1 MANLLTLL
9 PSQILPPNASPA
21 GQRRVLEKVL
31 RSPQFA
37 QSLAS
42 LTGALRD
49 EGGLRGVCDAVG
61 VDLGVVTKEVR
72 KNGGDLVGGFVEG
85 VRKQVEKEE
94 KDAGDRMEE

>member
-1 MANLLTLL
+1 M
-9 PSQILPPNASPA
+9 
-21 GQRRVLEKVL
+21 L

-49 EGGLRGVCDAVG
+49 GGGLRSVCDAVG
-61 VDLGVVTKEVR
+61 VEIPVVAVEVR

-85 VRKQVEKEE
+85 VRRQVENEDKET
-94 KDAGDRMEE
+94 ADRMEE